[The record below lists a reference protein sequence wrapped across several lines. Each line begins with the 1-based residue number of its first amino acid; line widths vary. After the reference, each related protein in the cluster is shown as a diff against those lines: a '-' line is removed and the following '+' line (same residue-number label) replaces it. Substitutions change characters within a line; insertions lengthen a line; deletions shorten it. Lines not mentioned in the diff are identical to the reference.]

1 METRNRKEVLTNKSK
16 LWSYGKEINEQ
27 MVLNS
32 WQKVKANGGS
42 AGVDNKTIEDFGKR
56 EEKNLKK
63 LLRRMASGSYLP
75 SPIKAVDIPKS
86 GGGKRR
92 LGIPTVLDRVAQMV
106 VTKHL
111 EPRLEKVFHKDSYAY
126 RPNRSAKQAVG
137 KVRERC
143 WKYDWVLELDI
154 KGLFDNIDHE
164 LLMKAVK
171 HHAKEKWV
179 FLYIERW
186 IKAPLI
192 KEGKVIE
199 RTKGIPQGGVIS
211 PLLANLFLHY
221 AFDKCLEREHADKP
235 FVRYADDAVIH
246 CGTKEQAVKLKAELE
261 RRLKEVGLELNEKK
275 TRIIYCWK
283 SIRKKRPK
291 EKHSFD
297 FLGFTFCPRIAVSRE
312 GKRYWNFLPAMS
324 IKERT
329 RINNLIRTWRIR
341 RMTNTSL
348 ETIARKLNPRLR
360 GWYNYYGSFYPSKMK
375 YLWFIVNGM
384 LAKWARNTLKRF
396 KGSFRRAYKWLKTK
410 AWENPNLFYHWKLVK
425 P

>member
-1 METRNRKEVLTNKSK
+1 M
-16 LWSYGKEINEQ
+16 
-27 MVLNS
+27 
-32 WQKVKANGGS
+32 VKA
-42 AGVDNKTIEDFGKR
+42 
-56 EEKNLKK
+56 
-63 LLRRMASGSYLP
+63 
-75 SPIKAVDIPKS
+75 
-86 GGGKRR
+86 
-92 LGIPTVLDRVAQMV
+92 
-106 VTKHL
+106 
-111 EPRLEKVFHKDSYAY
+111 
-126 RPNRSAKQAVG
+126 
-137 KVRERC
+137 
-143 WKYDWVLELDI
+143 
-154 KGLFDNIDHE
+154 
-164 LLMKAVK
+164 
-171 HHAKEKWV
+171 
-179 FLYIERW
+179 
-186 IKAPLI
+186 
-192 KEGKVIE
+192 
-199 RTKGIPQGGVIS
+199 
-211 PLLANLFLHY
+211 
-221 AFDKCLEREHADKP
+221 
-235 FVRYADDAVIH
+235 
-246 CGTKEQAVKLKAELE
+246 LE